1 MLEKIDVIIN
11 AILNRQLQ
19 QLSMLRITLENNLD
33 LDYKLIINNN

>member
-11 AILNRQLQ
+11 AILNGQLQ
-19 QLSMLRITLENNLD
+19 QLSMLRITLENYLD